1 MTRNILNDASWAPE
15 MPGRGM
21 AVGLEAGLTLGPA
34 LNSLAPDHSDL
45 DGRKAV
51 LSNASA
57 ERDYA

>member
-1 MTRNILNDASWAPE
+1 MTRNLLNDASWAPE

-34 LNSLAPDHSDL
+34 LNPLAPDHSL
-45 DGRKAV
+45 DGQKAV